1 MFISKIYLLL
11 ISFFSVYL
19 INKYRVE
26 ISNKI
31 NLVDKP
37 DQIRKLHKK
46 PTPLLGGTMIF
57 SVFFFLNF
65 ISFLFEDFALTNIII
80 FLACFFL
87 SGTSYP
93 SAHIISHFF
102 LYVYCVLVHISHLLN
117 SKNNRLAVSTHPC
130 HTILRW
136 NLFK

>member
-80 FLACFFL
+80 FLACFFCYL
-87 SGTSYP
+87 LGIADDSKDLNYKYKFYKKP
-93 SAHIISHFF
+93 HFSLIF
-102 LYVYCVLVHISHLLN
+102 ED
-117 SKNNRLAVSTHPC
+117 
-130 HTILRW
+130 
-136 NLFK
+136 F